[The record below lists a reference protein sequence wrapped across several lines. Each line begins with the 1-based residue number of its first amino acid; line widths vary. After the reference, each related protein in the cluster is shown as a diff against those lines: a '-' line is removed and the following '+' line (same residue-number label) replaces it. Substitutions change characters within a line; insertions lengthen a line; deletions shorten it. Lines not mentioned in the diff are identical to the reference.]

1 VRGGGGVESV
11 GEFGSDEL
19 VFPVHLNRPPHQ
31 PSRSG
36 EQYERQDA

>member
-1 VRGGGGVESV
+1 
-11 GEFGSDEL
+11 